1 MIYIAGPVTGYEDDN
16 RQAFEEARG
25 RLEAA
30 GVPRVRIDE
39 ERHYGE
45 LLLKIRQG
53 ILIPHEFV
61 PEGTPW
67 KEAMRLCVR
76 ALTYADELVCLPG
89 SQDSR
94 GARLEM
100 KIARALDIPV
110 YGLEQYLERLGRK
123 QE

>member
-16 RQAFEEARG
+16 RQAFEEARE
-25 RLEAA
+25 RLYEA
-30 GVPRVRIDE
+30 GVPRFRIEKDYEMGLPQIRPGE
-39 ERHYGE
+39 E
-45 LLLKIRQG
+45 IV
-53 ILIPHEFV
+53 IPHDLV
-61 PEGTPW
+61 PRGAPW

-94 GARLEM
+94 GAKLEM
-100 KIARALDIPV
+100 KIARALSIPV

>member
-1 MIYIAGPVTGYEDDN
+1 MIYIAGPVTGHEDDN
-16 RQAFEEARG
+16 RPAFEEAQK
-25 RLEAA
+25 RLRKA
-30 GVPRVRIDE
+30 GVRYVE
-39 ERHYGE
+39 
-45 LLLKIRQG
+45 
-53 ILIPHEFV
+53 IPHEFV
-61 PEGTPW
+61 PHDSAWET
-67 KEAMRLCVR
+67 AMAKSITRLCATWANTGKLVCE
-76 ALTYADELVCLPG
+76 AVVCLPG